1 MQQIGVLHTLRATAD
16 AAAFVRGFQAEGY
29 AVPWDPEAGG
39 MMAIGAADPVPS
51 ACSVVLWTRDAVT
64 SRWVL
69 QYAKDA
75 FKRGALVEVLLE
87 DVASPFSGG
96 EAPID
101 FTRAGAGDRETRA
114 LWKELI
120 RRIEAKAGQPTGNL
134 PFKKQIEPVAYV
146 GVLGFV
152 VVSTMM
158 SMGPGGQPNSQAL
171 LEPTT
176 NFAALPEMEVATGG
190 PVEAPVSLTATPTE
204 ETRAPVK
211 IRRVHYDTIFM
222 PRMRV
227 TESGDVATAGSNDET
242 IQVSSLETR

>member
-1 MQQIGVLHTLRATAD
+1 MTQQIGVLHTLRATED
-16 AAAFVRGFQAEGY
+16 AAAFVHGFQAEGY

-87 DVASPFSGG
+87 DVASPFRG
-96 EAPID
+96 EPPID
-101 FTRAGAGDRETRA
+101 FSRADADKRETRA

-134 PFKKQIEPVAYV
+134 PLKKQVEPIAYV

-158 SMGPGGQPNSQAL
+158 SMGPGAQPNSQAL
-171 LEPTT
+171 LAPTT
-176 NFAALPEMEVATGG
+176 NFAALPEVEVAAGG
-190 PVEAPVSLTATPTE
+190 PIDTPVSLTA
-204 ETRAPVK
+204 APVQETHQPMT
-211 IRRVHYDTIFM
+211 IRRVHYETIFM

-227 TESGDVATAGSNDET
+227 SEAGEIATESDDT
-242 IQVSSLETR
+242 IQVSSLEPR